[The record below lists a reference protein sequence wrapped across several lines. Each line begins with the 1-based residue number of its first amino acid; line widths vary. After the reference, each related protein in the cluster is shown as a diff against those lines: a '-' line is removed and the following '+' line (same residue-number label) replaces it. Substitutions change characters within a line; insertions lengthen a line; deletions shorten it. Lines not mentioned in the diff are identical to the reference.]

1 MQSTT
6 KAAVQATVQAAAG
19 QVEVMVRN
27 LADGARD
34 LFGLMLRL
42 LQKNMEDGAMMRMNG
57 RFQPVDPKAFDI
69 DMDISINVGL
79 GTGREEEKTNGR
91 FAMALQQQTMVYQ
104 TYGPMNGLVSLTNIR
119 NTLADILASS
129 GIRNA
134 DRYFAPI
141 TPEIEMQ
148 LLQMQQQ
155 QQAMM
160 AQQGQQQDP
169 ATAMVQA
176 EAMKAQTKAQVDLT
190 KAQMDDARKREEMA
204 MKDDLEEIKW
214 RKIYMLMQLR
224 R

>member
-79 GTGREEEKTNGR
+79 GTGREEEKTGAL
-91 FAMALQQQTMVYQ
+91 AMALQQQTMVYQ
-104 TYGPMNGLVSLTNIR
+104 NYGL
-119 NTLADILASS
+119 
-129 GIRNA
+129 
-134 DRYFAPI
+134 
-141 TPEIEMQ
+141 
-148 LLQMQQQ
+148 
-155 QQAMM
+155 
-160 AQQGQQQDP
+160 
-169 ATAMVQA
+169 
-176 EAMKAQTKAQVDLT
+176 
-190 KAQMDDARKREEMA
+190 
-204 MKDDLEEIKW
+204 
-214 RKIYMLMQLR
+214 
-224 R
+224 

>member
-1 MQSTT
+1 MFIPI
-6 KAAVQATVQAAAG
+6 
-19 QVEVMVRN
+19 E
-27 LADGARD
+27 GA
-34 LFGLMLRL
+34 L
-42 LQKNMEDGAMMRMNG
+42 
-57 RFQPVDPKAFDI
+57 
-69 DMDISINVGL
+69 
-79 GTGREEEKTNGR
+79 
-91 FAMALQQQTMVYQ
+91 AMALQQQTMVYQ
-104 TYGPMNGLVSLTNIR
+104 NYGPMNGLVSLTNIR

-176 EAMKAQTKAQVDLT
+176 EAMKAQTKAQVDLQR
-190 KAQMDDARKREEMA
+190 AQMDDARKREEMA
-204 MKDDLEEIKW
+204 MQDDLRRDQMAQDLYVDAAKTLGQYGSAVDIARIKAEQEKE
-214 RKIYMLMQLR
+214 RQINEMTARAAGL
-224 R
+224 

>member
-1 MQSTT
+1 
-6 KAAVQATVQAAAG
+6 
-19 QVEVMVRN
+19 
-27 LADGARD
+27 
-34 LFGLMLRL
+34 
-42 LQKNMEDGAMMRMNG
+42 MEDGAMMRMNG

-79 GTGREEEKTNGR
+79 GTGREEEKTNAL
-91 FAMALQQQTMVYQ
+91 AMALQQQTMIYQ
-104 TYGPMNGLVSLTNIR
+104 QYGAMNGLVSLTNIR

-160 AQQGQQQDP
+160 AQQGQSQDP
-169 ATAMVQA
+169 ASMMAQA
-176 EAMKAQTKAQVDLT
+176 EQMKAQTKAQVDMQR
-190 KAQMDDARKREEMA
+190 AQMDDARKREEMA
-204 MKDDLEEIKW
+204 MDDDLKRDQMAQNLYVDAARTLGQYGSTVDVARIKAEQEKE
-214 RKIYMLMQLR
+214 RQINDMTARAAGL
-224 R
+224 